1 MKTRLIV
8 RYKDLALNPEKE
20 LLRICKIAGID
31 FEENMLDYLAYIH
44 HNIGGNPTRM
54 RKKDAS
60 IKYDDRWKTGLSRY
74 ELLMAMFFNHL
85 IEKKLQKVEIQ
96 K

>member
-1 MKTRLIV
+1 
-8 RYKDLALNPEKE
+8 
-20 LLRICKIAGID
+20 
-31 FEENMLDYLAYIH
+31 
-44 HNIGGNPTRM
+44 M

-60 IKYDDRWKTGLSRY
+60 IKYDDQWKTGLSRY